1 MQEGCR
7 RARRLSGW
15 LCAWKSCDRA
25 RRSRA
30 AAQFVECAGVVGE
43 DKVVVVA
50 AKTDACLRLAA
61 PAATHMC

>member
-1 MQEGCR
+1 
-7 RARRLSGW
+7 
-15 LCAWKSCDRA
+15 
-25 RRSRA
+25 
-30 AAQFVECAGVVGE
+30 VGE